1 MFSLLAGILA
11 FFYDL
16 IPNYAVAIVL
26 LTLTVM
32 GVLTPITLKG
42 TRSMLAMQKLQPE
55 MKRIQE
61 MHKGDR
67 QAANEAMM
75 AFYKEHKI
83 NPLSG
88 CLPMFAQLPVLF
100 VMFRVLRGL
109 VAHVTGNGKKE
120 YLFRK
125 GLEVAGKVSDG
136 KHKILVPKGMRIGTP
151 SYLSADSTLRHAL
164 EQSGGR
170 MKSFGVDFGAL
181 PSAAGNGKYVLY
193 LLIVLVIISSYYQ
206 LRQMQAR
213 TSANQANNQMNQQMQ
228 TVNRIMP
235 LFSGLISLQLP
246 GGVTLYFLVSNLF
259 RISQQGL
266 MYKFDP
272 HLKAHM
278 EEVREVKS
286 RAAANPTPAAPAE
299 RKSLFSGLMGG
310 AGASSPSGNGK
321 TNGANGRPGGSS
333 PQSKPTSGRV
343 TQPGRQSNASRKRS
357 KRKR

>member
-1 MFSLLAGILA
+1 VFSLLAGVLA

-16 IPNYAVAIVL
+16 IPNYAIAITL

-67 QAANEAMM
+67 QAQNEAMM

-88 CLPMFAQLPVLF
+88 CLPMLLQFPVLL

-109 VAHVTGNGKKE
+109 VHVTVGDGKTAH
-120 YLFRK
+120 LFRK
-125 GLEVAGKVSDG
+125 GLVVGEKVSDG
-136 KHKILVPKGMRIGTP
+136 KHKIVVPKGVRIGTP
-151 SYLSADSTLRHAL
+151 SYLSDDSALRHAL
-164 EQSGGR
+164 EHSVGK
-170 MKSFGVDFGAL
+170 MKSFGVDFGAI
-181 PSAAGNGKYVLY
+181 PSHAGRGAPVLY
-193 LLIVLVIISSYYQ
+193 LLIGLVVLTSYYQ
-206 LRQMQAR
+206 LRQMQSR
-213 TSANQANNQMNQQMQ
+213 TAANQANNQMNQQMQ

-246 GGVTLYFLVSNLF
+246 GGVTLYFFISNLF
-259 RISQQGL
+259 RIVQQGL
-266 MYKFDP
+266 MYRFDP

-286 RAAANPTPAAPAE
+286 RTAQNPPAAPAE

-310 AGASSPSGNGK
+310 AGGATNGNGK
-321 TNGANGRPGGSS
+321 SNGPRGQTP
-333 PQSKPTSGRV
+333 PSKPATGRV
-343 TQPGRQSNASRKRS
+343 TQPGRAGNAPRKRN

>member
-1 MFSLLAGILA
+1 VFSLLAGILA

-16 IPNYAVAIVL
+16 VPNYAVAIVL

-67 QAANEAMM
+67 QAQNEAMM
-75 AFYKEHKI
+75 EFYKEHKI

-88 CLPMFAQLPVLF
+88 CLPMLAQFPVLI

-109 VAHVTGNGKKE
+109 THTHSAALKEGASCVGQVVKNKCVT
-120 YLFRK
+120 
-125 GLEVAGKVSDG
+125 
-136 KHKILVPKGMRIGTP
+136 GTP
-151 SYLSADSTLRHAL
+151 SYIGHDTALYKALAHSA
-164 EQSGGR
+164 GK

-181 PSAAGNGKYVLY
+181 PGKAGRGAPVLY
-193 LLIVLVIISSYYQ
+193 LLIVLVVVTSFYQ
-206 LRQMQAR
+206 MRQMQSR
-213 TSANQANNQMNQQMQ
+213 TANQANNQMNQQMQ
-228 TVNRIMP
+228 TINRIMP

-246 GGVTLYFLVSNLF
+246 GGVTLYFFISNLF
-259 RISQQGL
+259 RIAQQGL
-266 MYKFDP
+266 MYRFDP

-286 RAAANPTPAAPAE
+286 RAVQDTPAPRAE

-310 AGASSPSGNGK
+310 ATGDTNGKANGK
-321 TNGANGRPGGSS
+321 TGPRGQA
-333 PQSKPTSGRV
+333 PQSRPSSGRV
-343 TQPGRQSNASRKRS
+343 TQPGRPGNAPRKRN

>member
-1 MFSLLAGILA
+1 VFDILAGILA

-32 GVLTPITLKG
+32 AVLTPITLKG

-67 QAANEAMM
+67 QAQNEAMM

-88 CLPMFAQLPVLF
+88 CLPMLAQFPVLI

-109 VAHVTGNGKKE
+109 VNTKVGDGKKAF
-120 YLFRK
+120 LFRK
-125 GLEVAGKVSDG
+125 GLQVGETISDG
-136 KHKILVPKGMRIGTP
+136 VHKIVLPKGVRVGTP
-151 SYLSADSTLRHAL
+151 SYLSDDSALRHAL
-164 EQSGGR
+164 ERSGGR
-170 MKSFGVDFGAL
+170 MKSFGVDFGSV
-181 PSAAGNGKYVLY
+181 PSAAGRGAIVLY
-193 LLIVLVIISSYYQ
+193 LLIGLVVLTSYYQ
-206 LRQMQAR
+206 TRQMQSRSSNA
-213 TSANQANNQMNQQMQ
+213 NQMNPQMQ
-228 TVNRIMP
+228 TMTRIMP
-235 LFSGLISLQLP
+235 LFSGLISLNLP
-246 GGVTLYFLVSNLF
+246 GGVTLYFLISNVF
-259 RISQQGL
+259 RIVQQTL
-266 MYKFDP
+266 MYRFDP

-286 RAAANPTPAAPAE
+286 REANLPPQPRKGLFASMREQAE
-299 RKSLFSGLMGG
+299 ERD
-310 AGASSPSGNGK
+310 AQRRPSGNGSRS
-321 TNGANGRPGGSS
+321 NGSS
-333 PQSKPTSGRV
+333 GPPSKPTTGRV
-343 TQPGRQSNASRKRS
+343 TQPGQRGNAPRKRS

>member
-1 MFSLLAGILA
+1 VFSLLAGILA

-32 GVLTPITLKG
+32 AVLTPITLKG

-67 QAANEAMM
+67 QAQNEAMM

-88 CLPMFAQLPVLF
+88 CLPMLLQFPVLI

-109 VAHVTGNGKKE
+109 THTDSVKLKEGASCVGQVIKNKCVT
-120 YLFRK
+120 
-125 GLEVAGKVSDG
+125 
-136 KHKILVPKGMRIGTP
+136 GTP
-151 SYLSADSTLRHAL
+151 SYLGHDTALFKAL
-164 EQSGGR
+164 EHSAGK
-170 MKSFGVDFGAL
+170 MKSFGVDFGAV
-181 PSAAGNGKYVLY
+181 PSAAGRGAPVLY
-193 LLIVLVIISSYYQ
+193 LLIVLVVVSSYYQ
-206 LRQMQAR
+206 LRQMQSR
-213 TSANQANNQMNQQMQ
+213 TAANQANNQMGQQMQ
-228 TVNRIMP
+228 AVNRIMP
-235 LFSGLISLQLP
+235 LFSGLISLSLP
-246 GGVTLYFLVSNLF
+246 GGVTLYFLISNLF
-259 RISQQGL
+259 RIAQQGL
-266 MYKFDP
+266 MYRFDP

-278 EEVREVKS
+278 DEVREVKS
-286 RAAANPTPAAPAE
+286 RAVASPPPPAE

-310 AGASSPSGNGK
+310 ATGGSNGNTNGKNGPRGQASPS
-321 TNGANGRPGGSS
+321 
-333 PQSKPTSGRV
+333 KPASGRV
-343 TQPGRQSNASRKRS
+343 TQPGRAGNAPRKRN

>member
-1 MFSLLAGILA
+1 VFSLLAGILA

-16 IPNYAVAIVL
+16 IPNYAIAIIL

-32 GVLTPITLKG
+32 LVLTPITLKG

-55 MKRIQE
+55 MKKIQE

-67 QAANEAMM
+67 QAQNEAMM

-88 CLPMFAQLPVLF
+88 CLPMLLQFPVLI
-100 VMFRVLRGL
+100 VMFRVLRGMVKTHT
-109 VAHVTGNGKKE
+109 VAFKEGATCAGQVVTTTVKHVAKQQCVTGK
-120 YLFRK
+120 
-125 GLEVAGKVSDG
+125 
-136 KHKILVPKGMRIGTP
+136 P
-151 SYLSADSTLRHAL
+151 SYLGHNTALYQAL
-164 EQSGGR
+164 EHSAGK
-170 MKSFGVDFGAL
+170 MKSFGVDFGAI
-181 PSAAGNGKYVLY
+181 PSHAGRGAPVLYVL
-193 LLIVLVIISSYYQ
+193 IALVVVSSFYQ

-213 TSANQANNQMNQQMQ
+213 TANNNNANNQMNQQMQ

-246 GGVTLYFLVSNLF
+246 GGVTLYFLISNLF
-259 RISQQGL
+259 RIAQQGL
-266 MYKFDP
+266 MYRFDP

-286 RAAANPTPAAPAE
+286 RAATSPAPPPAE

-310 AGASSPSGNGK
+310 AGGTTNGNGK
-321 TNGANGRPGGSS
+321 NGPRGQAP
-333 PQSKPTSGRV
+333 PSKPVSGRV
-343 TQPGRQSNASRKRS
+343 TQPGRPGNASRKRS